1 VKFNHLLAFLLTLIA
16 LLILTAGFVLEFLQ
30 IVIFSSDCY
39 GYSVLM
45 FQEDVNIDAEVG
57 KGSLTK
63 LIVINTGSYT
73 DDYKVEI
80 EGPKW
85 LLIKPMSFTLKPEQ
99 SKNLFLYV
107 SPDFDAEGKYEII
120 VTVNSK
126 CVSESQ
132 IFDVSV
138 F

>member
-1 VKFNHLLAFLLTLIA
+1 
-16 LLILTAGFVLEFLQ
+16 
-30 IVIFSSDCY
+30 
-39 GYSVLM
+39 M